1 MNLAEVLNVA
11 LPELPARRIGKSAP
25 RLHPKLIAREQI
37 EDGVPVVVAMMS
49 GGSSIL
55 RFSPDQWKLTQ
66 LFNGERSYQDVAE
79 LFQENTGI
87 NYTEQEVREF
97 VDALEE
103 GGIWYRT
110 PLEVSSNATQKMADE
125 RRRRVKKKIDLAE
138 LILATWDPDKYLTK
152 LHARISFIYT
162 KWFTLLTLAA
172 FAVMA
177 LIFVSGWSE
186 IWRDTMQYY
195 TFTDKNAADLAEFWL
210 LFCGLGFFHESA
222 HGLTCKHFGGAV
234 HSMGFLLI
242 YLSPAFFCDVGEIY
256 VYGGKWPRV
265 AAIVSG
271 IWVELM
277 FCSAASVV
285 WWGTPA
291 GSPIHDFAYKIMLVT
306 GVAVILINLN
316 PLIKLDGYY
325 LFGELIGVPT
335 IKESSSEYLS
345 SWVKRNIFRLPVE
358 VPYQRPARRWLFVGY
373 ALLSDLYSYVI
384 LFAVVRFV
392 YNIFSPSN
400 PQWGFLPALLLAFLI
415 LRARLRAS
423 ERFVKEF
430 YLDKQESIRK
440 WWNAPYNYKAV
451 TAGLVAAVVLFAPI
465 WRETV
470 GGRFILE
477 PEDSAVIRAPEP
489 AHITEVLT
497 DEGTPVV
504 AGAPL
509 FVLRNAQLES
519 EADDARAG
527 VRSAEAKARGAEM
540 TYTNLGTARAEQMSQ
555 TERARTVFEQV
566 SALQVTSPISGVV
579 ATTRLRDR
587 VGSFV
592 QAGDVLAE
600 VDDDRTFQARI
611 FIPEF
616 QVQRIRQSAPA
627 SLKLTSIFQPIRGQV
642 SSVARASSELPSGL
656 VEIEKYKGIAPPSYY
671 VATVLIGN
679 VGGMLRPGMSGDAKI
694 YVERKSVAEFV
705 WQTVRQFLQRK
716 VW

>member
-11 LPELPARRIGKSAP
+11 LPELPARRIGNSAP

-37 EDGVPVVVAMMS
+37 EDGLPVVVAMIS

-55 RFSPDQWKLTQ
+55 RFSPEQWELAQ
-66 LFNGERSYQDVAE
+66 LFNGERSYDDVAK

-87 NYTEQEVREF
+87 NYTEPEVREF

-138 LILATWDPDKYLTK
+138 TILATWDPDDYLTK
-152 LHARISFIYT
+152 LHARVSFIYT

-172 FAVMA
+172 FAVMV
-177 LIFVSGWSE
+177 LIFVSGWIE
-186 IWRDTMQYY
+186 IWRDTVQYY
-195 TFTDKNAADLAEFWL
+195 TFTDKNAADLVEFWL

-222 HGLTCKHFGGAV
+222 HGLTCKHFGGSV

-291 GSPIHDFAYKIMLVT
+291 GSPVHDFAYKIMLVT

-335 IKESSSEYLS
+335 IKESSTEYLS
-345 SWVKRNIFRLPVE
+345 SWVKRNVFRLPVE
-358 VPYQRPARRWLFVGY
+358 VPYQRPRRRWLFVGY

-392 YNIFSPSN
+392 YNIFAASN

-415 LRARLRAS
+415 LRARLRSS
-423 ERFVKEF
+423 ERFAKEF
-430 YLDKQESIRK
+430 YLDKQESVRR

-451 TAGLVAAVVLFAPI
+451 AAGLVVAMVLFVPV

-470 GGRFILE
+470 GGRFTLE
-477 PEDSAVIRAPEP
+477 PERSAVIRASEP
-489 AHITEVLT
+489 GHIAEVLT
-497 DEGTPVV
+497 DEGTPVA

-509 FVLRNAQLES
+509 FVLRNVQLAS
-519 EADDARAG
+519 EADNAQVG
-527 VRSAEAKARGAEM
+527 LRSAAAKAREAEM
-540 TYTNLGTARAEQMSQ
+540 TYTELGTARAEQVFQ
-555 TERARTVFEQV
+555 AERARSVFKQV

-579 ATTRLRDR
+579 VTPRVRDR

-600 VDDDRTFQARI
+600 VDDGRTFNARI

-616 QVQRIRQSAPA
+616 QVQRIRPGAPA
-627 SLKLTSIFQPIRGQV
+627 SLKLTSIFQPIQGQV
-642 SSVARASSELPSGL
+642 SSLAPSSSELPSGL
-656 VEIEKYKGIAPPSYY
+656 VEVEKYKGIAPPSYY
-671 VATVLIGN
+671 VATVLVGN
-679 VGGMLRPGMSGDAKI
+679 AGRMLHSGMSGDAKI
-694 YVERKSVAEFV
+694 YVKRESIAEFL
-705 WQTVRQFLQRK
+705 WETLRQFFQRK